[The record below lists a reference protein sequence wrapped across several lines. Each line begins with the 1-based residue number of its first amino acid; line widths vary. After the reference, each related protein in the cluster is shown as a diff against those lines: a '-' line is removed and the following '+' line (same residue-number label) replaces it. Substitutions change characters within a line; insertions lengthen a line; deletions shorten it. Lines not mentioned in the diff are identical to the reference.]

1 MGEDSLGHG
10 TVTPAR
16 TRPMGNIPLM
26 PEDLETR
33 TVMTPRT
40 GTKICILIGLA
51 FIVAA
56 VYFYFVPVTTVRTT
70 TGSVFGCGTA
80 ANPANSTFAHGT
92 CSRVTDVEK
101 YRAIA
106 SAAIAVLTIVLG
118 AVMFGVDRRTETRP
132 ARRTDGYADDR
143 PRSGDRPRWNDDPR
157 NRYNDGRERHDR
169 DDDERDR
176 ARDDRPVDER
186 ADRPRNDRG
195 LAGRGLDDRG
205 LDDRQS
211 ERPGDRPAERDAD
224 ARDLDDEN
232 VPSRRERR
240 RPRSDWDD

>member
-10 TVTPAR
+10 TVTPAG
-16 TRPMGNIPLM
+16 TRLMGNIRLM

-132 ARRTDGYADDR
+132 ARRSDGYADDR
-143 PRSGDRPRWNDDPR
+143 PRSGDRRDWDDEPRG
-157 NRYNDGRERHDR
+157 RYADDR
-169 DDDERDR
+169 DAREGDDRDR
-176 ARDDRPVDER
+176 AGRDRDGGAQQQSPELVLGGTRDDRT
-186 ADRPRNDRG
+186 A
-195 LAGRGLDDRG
+195 DDRRV
-205 LDDRQS
+205 DDRS
-211 ERPGDRPAERDAD
+211 RDF
-224 ARDLDDEN
+224 DEN
-232 VPSRRERR
+232 PISRRERR